1 MIIDS
6 GLVVRHHGPSGW
18 PEHESEATCFHVDRN
33 HGRGDMEVES
43 RTSVSPK
50 STHRDEFSSAQTHMY
65 FPLPPSNFIIL

>member
-1 MIIDS
+1 MIVDS

-50 STHRDEFSSAQTHMY
+50 STHRDVLIFFCSDAHVFFFTSK
-65 FPLPPSNFIIL
+65 